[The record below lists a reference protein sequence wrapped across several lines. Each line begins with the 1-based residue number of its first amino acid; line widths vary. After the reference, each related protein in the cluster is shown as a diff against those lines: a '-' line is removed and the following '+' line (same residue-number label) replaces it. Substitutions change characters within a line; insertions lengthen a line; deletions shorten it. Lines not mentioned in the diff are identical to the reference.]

1 MDLLNKGINPL
12 SFQGLKTSVTTD
24 DSRAINFDEDCKVII
39 SASGMCDAG
48 RIKHHLKHNLWNP
61 RNTILFVGYQAIG
74 TPGRALLEGAV
85 EMKLFGE
92 TVQVA
97 AEICKM
103 PGISGHADV
112 NGLIEWA
119 KAFETRPKH
128 VFVTHGDDTV
138 TEILPRGLKKSLGMM
153 QQPPLVEQNMIFWR
167 TGVSMRLSVFGS

>member
-1 MDLLNKGINPL
+1 
-12 SFQGLKTSVTTD
+12 
-24 DSRAINFDEDCKVII
+24 
-39 SASGMCDAG
+39 
-48 RIKHHLKHNLWNP
+48 
-61 RNTILFVGYQAIG
+61 
-74 TPGRALLEGAV
+74 
-85 EMKLFGE
+85 MKLFGE

-153 QQPPLVEQNMIFWR
+153 QQHPLVELNMIFWR
-167 TGVSMRLSVFGS
+167 TGVSMRLLVFGS

>member
-1 MDLLNKGINPL
+1 
-12 SFQGLKTSVTTD
+12 
-24 DSRAINFDEDCKVII
+24 
-39 SASGMCDAG
+39 
-48 RIKHHLKHNLWNP
+48 
-61 RNTILFVGYQAIG
+61 
-74 TPGRALLEGAV
+74 
-85 EMKLFGE
+85 MKLFGE

-138 TEILPRGLKKSLGMM
+138 TEIFAQRLKEELGYDATA
-153 QQPPLVEQNMIFWR
+153 PLVELNMIFWR
-167 TGVSMRLSVFGS
+167 TGVSMRLLVFGS